1 MANSSAPAAGAP
13 AASPAAT
20 TADLIAKYT
29 PKPPKAVA
37 EGAARAEALQRQL
50 NGSDIAP
57 QGGAENGP
65 GSPPEGQPLPEAGPP
80 PEASPGPPQA
90 IPGASQPGS
99 APQEDSWEQRARSAL
114 GRLETQLNENRQ
126 LHGRVDQLEG
136 MIATM
141 QATGQQPK
149 PETQPPQ
156 PVTLVSQEER
166 DQYGDEMLSVI
177 GKRAEEAFSP
187 KIQALEQ
194 TITELRTRLDGVGQV
209 MTRSAVKSVYD
220 TLAEHVPNWQQINK
234 SPQFAAWS
242 NQLEPYSGVQRSKL
256 IRQAFDR
263 HEGDRVV
270 RFFEGFLSEA
280 AALDPASVQPGS
292 GTAPSPNGQAGNGK
306 IPLEAFAAPGR
317 ARSVPPEL
325 PPEKPTYARPAISR
339 HYDEKRRGL
348 WRGRE
353 ADWEAIE
360 RDMILAGQENR
371 ISQ

>member
-1 MANSSAPAAGAP
+1 MANSPAPAAGAP
-13 AASPAAT
+13 AASPNAA
-20 TADLIAKYT
+20 DPSRFI

-37 EGAARAEALQRQL
+37 DGAAQAEALQRQL
-50 NGSDIAP
+50 NGSDNPP
-57 QGGAENGP
+57 QPGAENVP
-65 GSPPEGQPLPEAGPP
+65 GSPPEGQGLPEAGQ
-80 PEASPGPPQA
+80 PPQA
-90 IPGASQPGS
+90 PPGAPQPIPAAVQPGT
-99 APQEDSWEQRARSAL
+99 APEDSWEQRARSAL

-141 QATGQQPK
+141 TATGQQPK

-156 PVTLVSQEER
+156 PVTLVTQEER
-166 DQYGDEMLSVI
+166 DQYGDEMLTVI

-187 KIQALEQ
+187 KIQQLEA
-194 TITELRTRLDGVGQV
+194 TITDLRTRLDGVGQV
-209 MTRSAVKSVYD
+209 MTRSATKTVYD
-220 TLAEHVPNWQQINK
+220 TLAEHVPNWSQINK
-234 SPQFAAWS
+234 SPEFAAWS
-242 NQLEPYSGVQRSKL
+242 NQLEPYSGVQRAKL

-270 RFFEGFLSEA
+270 RFFQGFLSEA

-292 GTAPSPNGQAGNGK
+292 GLAPSPNGQAGNGK
-306 IPLEAFAAPGR
+306 IPLEQFAAPGR